1 MTLTRQEKEVL
12 LEEYVEQAQNSSAMI
27 FVGYSGLT
35 VGDAEVLRRALRP
48 LEGRFRVIKS
58 SLFDLALKRSGL
70 PAPQFSGTQA
80 VVFCPEDVAPV
91 AKALADF
98 MKHHESLTL
107 HAGIMD
113 GRLLDEAEVKALASL
128 PSKDEAR
135 SQLIATIEGPLTNI
149 VRIVQAPLREIA
161 QVLQAY
167 AEKSAEAA

>member
-12 LEEYVEQAQNSSAMI
+12 LEEYVEQVQNSSAVI

-48 LEGRFRVIKS
+48 TNGKFRVIRNA
-58 SLFDLALKRSGL
+58 LFDLALQRINL
-70 PAPQFSGTQA
+70 PVPSFDGTQA
-80 VVFCPEDVAPV
+80 AIFCPEEVAPV

-98 MKHHESLTL
+98 MKKSETLTL

-113 GRLLDEAEVKALASL
+113 GRLLDEAEVGALALL
-128 PSKDEAR
+128 PTKDAAR

-149 VRIVQAPLREIA
+149 VRLVQAPLREIA
-161 QVLQAY
+161 QVLQAH
-167 AEKSAEAA
+167 AEQSAEAA